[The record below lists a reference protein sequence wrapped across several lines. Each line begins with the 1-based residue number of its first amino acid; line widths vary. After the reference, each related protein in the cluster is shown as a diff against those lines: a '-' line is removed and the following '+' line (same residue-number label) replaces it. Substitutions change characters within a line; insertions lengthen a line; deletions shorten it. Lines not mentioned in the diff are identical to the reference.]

1 MEMGL
6 RERKK
11 QKTRRLLSEIALRRF
26 AEKGVDGTTVEEI
39 CEEAEV
45 SVSTFFRYFASKEA
59 AAFADE
65 QERVDVV
72 RGVLET
78 EPPDEPLI
86 AVIRRSALTLVE
98 YDIENKIELHKYM
111 EMLDREPALAA
122 YSLRRQNESMDIF
135 TRLVA
140 KRMGVDP
147 AGDMRPRLVVAAAY
161 GAVNTAWSAWL
172 DGEGDGDLRALVNQ
186 AFDVL
191 EAGLDAL

>member
-11 QKTRRLLSEIALRRF
+11 QKTRLLLSQIALQRF

-45 SVSTFFRYFASKEA
+45 SVSTFFRYFPTKEA
-59 AAFADE
+59 AAFPDE

-72 RGVLET
+72 RGVLAGA
-78 EPPDEPLI
+78 PPDEPLPD
-86 AVIRRSALTLVE
+86 VIRRAALTLVD
-98 YDIENKIELHKYM
+98 YDIENKIELHKYL
-111 EMLDREPALAA
+111 ELLDREPALAA

-135 TRLVA
+135 TDLVA

-147 AGDMRPRLVVAAAY
+147 AKDMRPRLVVSAAY

-172 DGEGDGDLRALVNQ
+172 AGEGGGDLRALVNQ
-186 AFDVL
+186 AFDL
-191 EAGLDAL
+191 LQSGLAAL